1 MSEHFPSKKEMEA
14 NRFANPKMRTIEGES
29 DAPTTP
35 ATTAKVVT
43 ESSIP
48 PYTKSDRHELF
59 EDSELFFIGIS
70 LVYNNS
76 KLTV

>member
-29 DAPTTP
+29 DAPTIP

-48 PYTKSDRHELF
+48 PYTKSDRYELF
-59 EDSELFFIGIS
+59 ETQNYFL
-70 LVYNNS
+70 
-76 KLTV
+76 